1 MGLRILAAHHAC
13 ALLLRMGN
21 YFIRTTLSAGVV
33 VWEEGRVKVSHSRP
47 DPRTKQINI
56 KIKATNNKENTRHR
70 FGQRTTKR
78 TLKHN
83 QKTDPRNLELW
94 DCILSFFVIGKREF
108 DDEPGKAKKR
118 KYKKSSTYEP

>member
-1 MGLRILAAHHAC
+1 M
-13 ALLLRMGN
+13 
-21 YFIRTTLSAGVV
+21 

-47 DPRTKQINI
+47 DPRTKQINM
-56 KIKATNNKENTRHR
+56 KIKATNNKENARHR
-70 FGQRTTKR
+70 FGQRTTKI

>member
-1 MGLRILAAHHAC
+1 MGLRILAAHHAY

-47 DPRTKQINI
+47 DPRTKQINM
-56 KIKATNNKENTRHR
+56 KNKATNNKENARHR
-70 FGQRTTKR
+70 FGQRKTKR

-108 DDEPGKAKKR
+108 DDEPV
-118 KYKKSSTYEP
+118 KKSCPALHVFAL